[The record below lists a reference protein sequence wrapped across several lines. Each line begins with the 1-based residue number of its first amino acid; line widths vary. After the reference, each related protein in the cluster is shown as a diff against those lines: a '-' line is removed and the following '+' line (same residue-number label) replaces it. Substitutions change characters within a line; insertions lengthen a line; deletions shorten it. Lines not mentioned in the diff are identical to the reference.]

1 MSPISNIDDRS
12 LNLVPILNNDKL
24 QRVQT
29 AEREII
35 RVDKEIGA
43 RSQQVNNIKNLIKA
57 RENYIASNNELISLY
72 KESRELDRKRMSLM
86 EQQIKLLQ
94 ESKETLQNTNNK
106 LQDLLDRGQGRRT
119 VSAEPRLQKRS
130 IELNDLDRKLTS
142 LSKQEAVIK
151 EQTTLVDVKTEKLF
165 MKVDYT
171 EKEVAKLEAKV
182 NNIGVT
188 NPQEK
193 SSSQRDTSEFSSGY
207 KSLSSDG
214 LNNYT
219 EDEFIKNVRI
229 LGQSLVYQDKR
240 QNEKINIWNTDAEN
254 IDPAIKTTKKYQQ
267 LNELDKNLRNSLS
280 QNVSELYKNQQLLAN
295 YKSDTFGSKAGS
307 SQEEDAIA
315 RIIERSTI
323 LHKLND
329 QIFIQKE
336 AINNMYEDLR
346 QNKDNKEA
354 ILLRADELLKAS
366 QCEKAIN
373 EYDKILNNRLDYQT
387 VIDSDYRPLDEQ
399 LRQASKLYMSFY
411 KKFDISELS
420 ASTKDNLI
428 ASYIAAHTEGK
439 YHVSK
444 NEALD
449 MIKND
454 FFYSVAESTLA
465 NNGS

>member
-1 MSPISNIDDRS
+1 M
-12 LNLVPILNNDKL
+12 
-24 QRVQT
+24 
-29 AEREII
+29 
-35 RVDKEIGA
+35 
-43 RSQQVNNIKNLIKA
+43 
-57 RENYIASNNELISLY
+57 
-72 KESRELDRKRMSLM
+72 
-86 EQQIKLLQ
+86 
-94 ESKETLQNTNNK
+94 
-106 LQDLLDRGQGRRT
+106 
-119 VSAEPRLQKRS
+119 
-130 IELNDLDRKLTS
+130 
-142 LSKQEAVIK
+142 
-151 EQTTLVDVKTEKLF
+151 
-165 MKVDYT
+165 
-171 EKEVAKLEAKV
+171 
-182 NNIGVT
+182 
-188 NPQEK
+188 
-193 SSSQRDTSEFSSGY
+193 
-207 KSLSSDG
+207 
-214 LNNYT
+214 
-219 EDEFIKNVRI
+219 
-229 LGQSLVYQDKR
+229 
-240 QNEKINIWNTDAEN
+240 
-254 IDPAIKTTKKYQQ
+254 
-267 LNELDKNLRNSLS
+267 
-280 QNVSELYKNQQLLAN
+280 SELYKNQQLLAN
-295 YKSDTFGSKAGS
+295 YKSGTFGSKAGN

-323 LHKLND
+323 LHKIND

-336 AINNMYEDLR
+336 VIHNMYEDLR

-354 ILLRADELLKAS
+354 ILLRADKLLKAS

>member
-1 MSPISNIDDRS
+1 MGAINNIDDRS
-12 LNLVPILNNDKL
+12 LNLFPILNNDKL

-43 RSQQVNNIKNLIKA
+43 RSQQVNNIKNLIEA
-57 RENYIASNNELISLY
+57 RENYITGNNELISLY
-72 KESRELDRKRMSLM
+72 KESRELDGKRIALLEESNTLLLGILERRQAIRNTSLQPKSEKRL
-86 EQQIKLLQ
+86 EQV
-94 ESKETLQNTNNK
+94 NK
-106 LQDLLDRGQGRRT
+106 LDD
-119 VSAEPRLQKRS
+119 KF
-130 IELNDLDRKLTS
+130 LT
-142 LSKQEAVIK
+142 LTKKDAVLK
-151 EQTTLVDVKTEKLF
+151 EQALTLDSKVEKLII
-165 MKVDYT
+165 KVEHT

-182 NNIGVT
+182 NNTRVT

-193 SSSQRDTSEFSSGY
+193 SSSQKDTSG
-207 KSLSSDG
+207 LSSIYKPFAKDG
-214 LNNYT
+214 LNTYA
-219 EDEFIKNVRI
+219 EAEFIENVRT
-229 LGQSLVYQDKR
+229 LGQSLVYQDKK
-240 QNEKINIWNTDAEN
+240 QDEKISIWNTDAES
-254 IDPAIKTTKKYQQ
+254 IDPAIKVTEKYKK
-267 LNELDKNLRNSLS
+267 LDELDKNLRNSLN

-295 YKSDTFGSKAGS
+295 YKSGTFGSKAGS

-323 LHKLND
+323 LHKIND

-336 AINNMYEDLR
+336 AIHNMYEDLR

-354 ILLRADELLKAS
+354 ILLRADKLLKAS

-387 VIDSDYRPLDEQ
+387 VINSDYRPLDEQ

-420 ASTKDNLI
+420 AFTKDNLI